1 APTCRLCAKDVSP
14 HVRWAPGALVVLN
27 ALATGGLGWQLGRM
41 VDRPGA
47 GAVVAL
53 ALWLAVRRISWLGAL
68 LVWQPGV
75 EQACGRW
82 RVRLLGRALHQR
94 IDVLGETSAGELA
107 DRIDDDTATTAR
119 TLSHSGL
126 LAASA
131 VSTAVVAFV
140 IAGAT
145 APWSIPGFVAT
156 GAAVVAV
163 TRLLGPRVAAQREVV
178 EASWTDL

>member
-1 APTCRLCAKDVSP
+1 MSSTPPARAATWRLLAQDVSTR
-14 HVRWAPGALVVLN
+14 VRWGAGALVALN

-53 ALWLAVRRISWLGAL
+53 ALWLAVRSISWLGAL

-94 IDVLGETSAGELA
+94 IDVLGELAG
-107 DRIDDDTATTAR
+107 RIDDDTATTAR
-119 TLSHSGL
+119 WPL
-126 LAASA
+126 
-131 VSTAVVAFV
+131 
-140 IAGAT
+140 
-145 APWSIPGFVAT
+145 
-156 GAAVVAV
+156 
-163 TRLLGPRVAAQREVV
+163 R
-178 EASWTDL
+178 